1 MPRVNIVVPAYNA
14 EAFIADTLRSAL
26 NQTFGDLQ
34 LTVIDDGSKDATAAN
49 AALDDA
55 RVRVISQENR
65 GMSRSRNRGMAEVDS
80 EFVALLDADDLW
92 HPEKLRLQLEVLQA
106 RPDHD
111 FCYTAFQVW
120 HGEPRP
126 DFFQEARSGRIDEGL
141 SGWIYPRLILDNHA
155 LPSSVLWRR
164 KAWDSM
170 GGFLTDNQ
178 QTDDWE
184 YLVRASTQHRFVRL
198 AEPFVLYRQHP
209 TSLSRRVPATNTT
222 ELMRSE
228 LIRRFG
234 MSAPAGHTIDARAL
248 REFQHRGW
256 SNFADSH
263 CARGDLGLGLKTFA
277 GLLLRGPHRGRTLTK
292 CAKSLVRRWVP
303 KAATPR

>member
-14 EAFIADTLRSAL
+14 EAFIADTVRSAL
-26 NQTFGDLQ
+26 SQTFADLQ
-34 LTVIDDGSKDATAAN
+34 VTVIDDGSKDATAAH
-49 AALDDA
+49 ASLDDA

-65 GMSRSRNRGMAEVDS
+65 GMSRSRNRGMAEADS

-92 HPEKLRLQLEVLQA
+92 HPEKLRLQLQALQS

-111 FCYTAFQVW
+111 FCYTAFDVW

-126 DFFQEARSGRIDEGL
+126 GYFQEARSGCIDETL

-164 KAWDSM
+164 SAWDRM

-198 AEPFVLYRQHP
+198 AESFVLYRQHAV
-209 TSLSRRVPATNTT
+209 SLSRRIPQTNTT
-222 ELMRSE
+222 ELMRAD

-234 MSAPAGHTIDARAL
+234 MSSPAGHNVDPRAL
-248 REFQHRGW
+248 QAFQHRGW
-256 SNFADSH
+256 CNFADSH
-263 CARGDLGLGLKTFA
+263 CAKGDLGLGLRTFA
-277 GLLLRGPHRGRTLTK
+277 RLLGHGPERGATLTK
-292 CAKSLVRRWVP
+292 CAKSLFRRWVP
-303 KAATPR
+303 KG

>member
-14 EAFIADTLRSAL
+14 EAFIAETVRSAL
-26 NQTFGDLQ
+26 NQTAPDLQ
-34 LTVIDDGSKDATAAN
+34 VTVIDDGSKDATAVN

-55 RVRVISQENR
+55 RVKVISQENR

-92 HPEKLRLQLEVLQA
+92 HPEKLRLQLEALQS

-111 FCYTAFQVW
+111 FCYTAFEVW

-126 DFFQEARSGRIDEGL
+126 DFFQQARSGRVDETL
-141 SGWIYPRLILDNHA
+141 SGWIYPRLVLDNHA
-155 LPSSVLWRR
+155 LPSSVVWRR
-164 KAWDSM
+164 SAWDRM

-209 TSLSRRVPATNTT
+209 VSLSRRIPATNTT
-222 ELMRSE
+222 ELMRAD

-234 MSAPAGHTIDARAL
+234 MSSPPGHDVDPEAL
-248 REFQHRGW
+248 RSFQHKGW
-256 SNFADSH
+256 CNFADAH
-263 CARGDLGLGLKTFA
+263 TAKGDLGLGLKTFA
-277 GLLLRGPHRGRTLTK
+277 QLLARGPYRERTLTK
-292 CAKSLVRRWVP
+292 CAKSLFRRWVP
-303 KAATPR
+303 ND

>member
-14 EAFIADTLRSAL
+14 EAFIADTVRSAL
-26 NQTFGDLQ
+26 GQTAADLQ
-34 LTVIDDGSKDATAAN
+34 VTVIDDGSKDATAER
-49 AALDDA
+49 AALDDR

-92 HPEKLRLQLEVLQA
+92 HPEKLRLQLEALQA

-111 FCYTAFQVW
+111 FCYTGFTWW
-120 HGEPRP
+120 HGEPMAAY
-126 DFFQEARSGRIDEGL
+126 FQEARSGRVDETL

-155 LPSSVLWRR
+155 LPSSVVWRR
-164 KAWDSM
+164 SAWDRM

-198 AEPFVLYRQHP
+198 AESFVLYRQHP
-209 TSLSRRVPATNTT
+209 VSLSRRIPQTNTT
-222 ELMRSE
+222 ELMRAD

-234 MSAPAGHTIDARAL
+234 MSSPPGHDIDAVAL
-248 REFQHRGW
+248 RRFQHRGW
-256 SNFADSH
+256 CNFADAH
-263 CARGDLGLGLKTFA
+263 CAKGDLGLGLKTFA
-277 GLLLRGPHRGRTLTK
+277 GLLRRGPYRGATLTK
-292 CAKSLVRRWVP
+292 MAKSLFRRWVP
-303 KAATPR
+303 ND

>member
-14 EAFIADTLRSAL
+14 EAFIAETVRSAL
-26 NQTFGDLQ
+26 DQTFTDLQ
-34 LTVIDDGSKDATAAN
+34 VTVIDDGSKDATAAN

-65 GMSRSRNRGMAEVDS
+65 GMSRSRNRGMAEADS

-92 HPEKLRLQLEVLQA
+92 HPEKLRLQLEALQA

-111 FCYTAFQVW
+111 FCFTAFDVW

-126 DFFQEARSGRIDEGL
+126 DYFREARSGRIDETL

-155 LPSSVLWRR
+155 LPSSVIWRR
-164 KAWDSM
+164 STWDRM
-170 GGFLTDNQ
+170 GGFLTDYQ

-198 AEPFVLYRQHP
+198 AESFVLYRQHP
-209 TSLSRRVPATNTT
+209 VSLSRRIPKHNAT
-222 ELMRSE
+222 EDMRSD

-234 MSAPAGHTIDARAL
+234 MSSPPGHAIDPQAL
-248 REFQHRGW
+248 AAYQYRGW
-256 SNFADSH
+256 SNFADAH
-263 CARGDLGLGLKTFA
+263 CARGDLGFGLRLFA
-277 GLLLRGPHRGRTLTK
+277 GLLARGPNRGTSLKK
-292 CAKSLVRRWVP
+292 CAQSLFRRWVP
-303 KAATPR
+303 KG

>member
-14 EAFIADTLRSAL
+14 EAFIAETVRSAL
-26 NQTFGDLQ
+26 HQTMPDLQ
-34 LTVIDDGSKDATAAN
+34 VTVINDGSRDATAAN
-49 AALDDA
+49 AELDDA

-92 HPEKLRLQLEVLQA
+92 HPEKLRLQLEALQA

-111 FCYTAFQVW
+111 FCYTAFTVW
-120 HGEPRP
+120 QGEPRP
-126 DFFQEARSGRIDEGL
+126 DYFQEVRNGHVDEAL

-164 KAWDSM
+164 SAWDSM

-184 YLVRASTQHRFVRL
+184 YLVRASTRHRFVRL
-198 AEPFVLYRQHP
+198 AESFVLYRQHP
-209 TSLSRRVPATNTT
+209 VSLSRRIPATNTT
-222 ELMRSE
+222 ELMRAD
-228 LIRRFG
+228 LLRRFG
-234 MSAPAGHTIDARAL
+234 MSSPPGHDVDPVAL
-248 REFQHRGW
+248 QRFQHRGW
-256 SNFADSH
+256 CNFADSH
-263 CARGDLGLGLKTFA
+263 TAKGDLALGLKTFA
-277 GLLLRGPHRGRTLTK
+277 GLLRSGPYRTHTLTK
-292 CAKSLVRRWVP
+292 FAKSLFRRWVP
-303 KAATPR
+303 ND

>member
-14 EAFIADTLRSAL
+14 EAFIADTVRSAL
-26 NQTFGDLQ
+26 SQTASDLQ
-34 LTVIDDGSKDATAAN
+34 VTVIDDGSKDATAAN

-92 HPEKLRLQLEVLQA
+92 HPEKLRLQLEALQN

-111 FCYTAFQVW
+111 FCYTAFEVW

-126 DFFQEARSGRIDEGL
+126 EFFQQPRSGRIDETL

-155 LPSSVLWRR
+155 LPSSVVWRR
-164 KAWDSM
+164 SAWDRM
-170 GGFLTDNQ
+170 GGFLTNDQ

-209 TSLSRRVPATNTT
+209 VSLSRRIPATNST
-222 ELMRSE
+222 ELMRAD

-234 MSAPAGHTIDARAL
+234 MSAPPGHDVDPEAL
-248 REFQHRGW
+248 QKFQHRGW
-256 SNFADSH
+256 SNFADAH
-263 CARGDLGLGLKTFA
+263 CAKGDLGLGLKTFA
-277 GLLLRGPHRGRTLTK
+277 QLLARGPYRGRTLTK
-292 CAKSLVRRWVP
+292 CAKSLFRRWVP
-303 KAATPR
+303 ND

>member
-1 MPRVNIVVPAYNA
+1 MPRVNIVIPAYNA
-14 EAFIADTLRSAL
+14 EAFIADTVRSAL
-26 NQTFGDLQ
+26 NQTETDLQ
-34 LTVIDDGSKDATAAN
+34 VTVIDDGSKDATAEH

-92 HPEKLRLQLEVLQA
+92 HPEKLRLQLEALQA

-111 FCYTAFQVW
+111 FCYTGFDVW

-126 DFFQEARSGRIDEGL
+126 AYFQEARSGRVDEKL
-141 SGWIYPRLILDNHA
+141 SGWIYRHLILDNYA

-164 KAWDSM
+164 SAWDSM

-184 YLVRASTQHRFVRL
+184 YLVRASTRHRFVRL
-198 AEPFVLYRQHP
+198 AESFVLYRQHP
-209 TSLSRRVPATNTT
+209 VSLSRRVPATNAA

-234 MSAPAGHTIDARAL
+234 MSSPPGHDIDVQAL
-248 REFQHRGW
+248 RGFQYRGW
-256 SNFADSH
+256 CNFADVH
-263 CARGDLGLGLKTFA
+263 CAKGNLALGLKTFA
-277 GLLLRGPHRGRTLTK
+277 GLLRTGPNRGHTLTK
-292 CAKSLVRRWVP
+292 CAKSLFRRWVP
-303 KAATPR
+303 ND

>member
-1 MPRVNIVVPAYNA
+1 MPRVNIVIPAYNA
-14 EAFIADTLRSAL
+14 EAFIADTVRSAL
-26 NQTFGDLQ
+26 DQTFPDLQ
-34 LTVIDDGSKDATAAN
+34 VTVIDDGSKDATAAH

-92 HPEKLRLQLEVLQA
+92 HPEKLRLQLQALQA

-111 FCYTAFQVW
+111 FCYSAFDVW

-126 DFFQEARSGRIDEGL
+126 DYFKQARQGGIDEAR
-141 SGWIYPRLILDNHA
+141 SGWIYPVLVLDNYA

-164 KAWDSM
+164 SAWDRM

-184 YLVRASTQHRFVRL
+184 YLVRASTQHRFIRL
-198 AEPFVLYRQHP
+198 AESFVLYRQHP
-209 TSLSRRVPATNTT
+209 VSLSRRIPATNTT
-222 ELMRSE
+222 ELMRAD

-234 MSAPAGHTIDARAL
+234 MSSPPGHHVDPVAL
-248 REFQHRGW
+248 QRFQHKGW
-256 SNFADSH
+256 ANFADAH
-263 CARGDLGLGLKTFA
+263 CAKGDLGLGLRTF
-277 GLLLRGPHRGRTLTK
+277 GRLLRDGPYRGRTLSK
-292 CAKSLVRRWVP
+292 CAKSLFRRWVP
-303 KAATPR
+303 ND

>member
-14 EAFIADTLRSAL
+14 EAFIADTVRSAL
-26 NQTFGDLQ
+26 QQTFADLQ
-34 LTVIDDGSKDATAAN
+34 VTVIDDGSEDDTANRAS
-49 AALDDA
+49 LDDA

-65 GMSRSRNRGMAEVDS
+65 GMSRSRNRGMAEADS

-92 HPEKLRLQLEVLQA
+92 HPEKLRLQLEALRV

-111 FCYTAFQVW
+111 FCFTGFDVW

-126 DFFQEARSGRIDEGL
+126 AYFQQARSGRIDETL

-164 KAWDSM
+164 SAWDRM

-198 AEPFVLYRQHP
+198 GESFVLYRQHP
-209 TSLSRRVPATNTT
+209 VSLSRRIPQTNTT
-222 ELMRSE
+222 ELMRAD

-234 MSAPAGHTIDARAL
+234 MSSPAGHDVDPRAL
-248 REFQHRGW
+248 RTFQHRGW
-256 SNFADSH
+256 CNFADAH
-263 CARGDLGLGLKTFA
+263 CAKGDLGLGLSTFA
-277 GLLLRGPHRGRTLTK
+277 RLIGQGPNRGATLVK
-292 CAKSLVRRWVP
+292 CAKSLFRRWVP
-303 KAATPR
+303 KAQG

>member
-14 EAFIADTLRSAL
+14 EAFIADTVRSAL
-26 NQTFGDLQ
+26 AQTAPDLQ
-34 LTVIDDGSKDATAAN
+34 VTVIDDGSRDATAREASIE
-49 AALDDA
+49 DA

-65 GMSRSRNRGMAEVDS
+65 GMSRSRNRGVAEADS

-92 HPEKLRLQLEVLQA
+92 HPEKLRLQLEALKA

-111 FCYTAFQVW
+111 FCYTGFTW
-120 HGEPRP
+120 WYGEPMP
-126 DFFQEARSGRIDEGL
+126 GYFQEPRSGRIDETL

-155 LPSSVLWRR
+155 LPSSVVWRR
-164 KAWDSM
+164 SAWDRM

-198 AEPFVLYRQHP
+198 AESFVLYRQHP
-209 TSLSRRVPATNTT
+209 VSLSKRIPATNTT
-222 ELMRSE
+222 ELMRAD

-234 MSAPAGHTIDARAL
+234 MSSPPGHAIDPVAL
-248 REFQHRGW
+248 RDFQHKGW
-256 SNFADSH
+256 CNFADAH
-263 CARGDLGLGLKTFA
+263 CAKGDLGLGLSTFA
-277 GLLLRGPHRGRTLTK
+277 RLLREGPHRGRTLSK
-292 CAKSLVRRWVP
+292 MGKSLFRRWVP
-303 KAATPR
+303 ND

>member
-14 EAFIADTLRSAL
+14 EAFIADTVRSAL
-26 NQTFGDLQ
+26 NQTAGDLQ
-34 LTVIDDGSKDATAAN
+34 VTVIDDGSRDATAAN
-49 AALDDA
+49 AALDDP

-65 GMSRSRNRGMAEVDS
+65 GMSRSRNRGMTEVDS

-92 HPEKLRLQLEVLQA
+92 HPEKLRLQLEALQA

-126 DFFQEARSGRIDEGL
+126 DFFSSTRSGRIDEAL

-155 LPSSVLWRR
+155 LPSSVVWRR
-164 KAWDSM
+164 SAWDRM
-170 GGFLTDNQ
+170 GGFLTNDQ

-198 AEPFVLYRQHP
+198 AEPFVLYRQHAV
-209 TSLSRRVPATNTT
+209 SLSRRIPLVNST
-222 ELMRSE
+222 ELMRAD

-234 MSAPAGHTIDARAL
+234 MSAPPGHDIDREAL
-248 REFQHRGW
+248 QNFQHRGW
-256 SNFADSH
+256 CNFADAH

-277 GLLLRGPHRGRTLTK
+277 QLLIRGPYRTRTLNK
-292 CAKSLVRRWVP
+292 FGKSLFRRLVP
-303 KAATPR
+303 NH

>member
-1 MPRVNIVVPAYNA
+1 MPRVNIVIPAYNA
-14 EAFIADTLRSAL
+14 EAFIAATVRSAL
-26 NQTFGDLQ
+26 DQTFTDLQ
-34 LTVIDDGSKDATAAN
+34 VTVIDDGSRDATAAN

-92 HPEKLRLQLEVLQA
+92 HPEKLRLQLQALQD

-111 FCYTAFQVW
+111 FCYSAFDVW
-120 HGEPRP
+120 HGEARP
-126 DFFQEARSGRIDEGL
+126 DYFAQPRQGSIDESR
-141 SGWIYPRLILDNHA
+141 SGWIYPVLVLDNYA
-155 LPSSVLWRR
+155 LPSSVIWRR
-164 KAWDSM
+164 SAWDSM

-198 AEPFVLYRQHP
+198 AESFVLYRQHP
-209 TSLSRRVPATNTT
+209 VSLSRRIPATNTT
-222 ELMRSE
+222 EMMRAD

-234 MSAPAGHTIDARAL
+234 MSSPPGHDVDPVAL
-248 REFQHRGW
+248 QRFQHKGW
-256 SNFADSH
+256 ANFADAH
-263 CARGDLGLGLKTFA
+263 CAKGDLALGLKTFA
-277 GLLLRGPHRGRTLTK
+277 GLLRRGPYRGATLTK
-292 CAKSLVRRWVP
+292 MGKSLFRRWVP
-303 KAATPR
+303 ND

>member
-14 EAFIADTLRSAL
+14 EAFIADTVRSAL
-26 NQTFGDLQ
+26 QQTFTDLQ
-34 LTVIDDGSKDATAAN
+34 VTVIDDGSKDATASH

-65 GMSRSRNRGMAEVDS
+65 GMSRSRNRGMAEADS

-92 HPEKLRLQLEVLQA
+92 HPEKLRLQLQALQD

-111 FCYTAFQVW
+111 FCYTAFEVW

-126 DFFQEARSGRIDEGL
+126 GFFQEPRSGRIDETL

-164 KAWDSM
+164 SAWDRM
-170 GGFLTDNQ
+170 GGFLTDHQ

-209 TSLSRRVPATNTT
+209 ASLSKRVPATNIT
-222 ELMRSE
+222 ELMRAD

-234 MSAPAGHTIDARAL
+234 MSAPAGNPIDNKAL
-248 REFQHRGW
+248 QAFQHRGW
-256 SNFADSH
+256 ANFADAH
-263 CARGDLGLGLKTFA
+263 CVKGDLGLGLKTF
-277 GLLLRGPHRGRTLTK
+277 GKLLVSGPSRASTLSK
-292 CAKSLVRRWVP
+292 ACKSLVRRWIP
-303 KAATPR
+303 KD

>member
-1 MPRVNIVVPAYNA
+1 MPRVNIVIPAYNA
-14 EAFIADTLRSAL
+14 EAFIADTVRSAL
-26 NQTFGDLQ
+26 DQTFPDLQ
-34 LTVIDDGSKDATAAN
+34 VTVIDDGSKDATATH

-65 GMSRSRNRGMAEVDS
+65 GMSRSRNRGMAETDS

-92 HPEKLRLQLEVLQA
+92 HPEKLRLQLQALQA

-111 FCYTAFQVW
+111 FCYSAFDVW

-126 DFFQEARSGRIDEGL
+126 DYFRQARQGTVDESR
-141 SGWIYPRLILDNHA
+141 SGWIYPVLVLDNYA

-164 KAWDSM
+164 SAWDRM

-184 YLVRASTQHRFVRL
+184 YLVRASTQHRFIRL
-198 AEPFVLYRQHP
+198 AESFVLYRQHP
-209 TSLSRRVPATNTT
+209 VSLSRRIPATNTT
-222 ELMRSE
+222 ELMRAD

-234 MSAPAGHTIDARAL
+234 MSSPPGHDVDPVAL
-248 REFQHRGW
+248 RRFQHKGW
-256 SNFADSH
+256 CNFADAH
-263 CARGDLGLGLKTFA
+263 TAKGDLSLGLKTFA
-277 GLLLRGPHRGRTLTK
+277 GLLRSGPDRGHTLTK
-292 CAKSLVRRWVP
+292 MGKSLFRRWVP
-303 KAATPR
+303 ND

>member
-14 EAFIADTLRSAL
+14 EAFIADTVRSAL
-26 NQTFGDLQ
+26 NQTAPDLQ
-34 LTVIDDGSKDATAAN
+34 VTVIDDGSKDATAAN

-92 HPEKLRLQLEVLQA
+92 HPEKLRLQLEALEH

-126 DFFQEARSGRIDEGL
+126 EFFQQPRSGHIDETL
-141 SGWIYPRLILDNHA
+141 SGWIYPRLVLDNHA
-155 LPSSVLWRR
+155 LPSSVVWRR
-164 KAWDSM
+164 SAWDRM
-170 GGFLTDNQ
+170 GGFLTNDQ

-198 AEPFVLYRQHP
+198 AEPFVLYRQHSV
-209 TSLSRRVPATNTT
+209 SLSRRIPATNST
-222 ELMRSE
+222 ELMRAD

-234 MSAPAGHTIDARAL
+234 MSAPPGHDVDPEAL
-248 REFQHRGW
+248 RKFQHRGW
-256 SNFADSH
+256 SNFADAH
-263 CARGDLGLGLKTFA
+263 CAKGDLGLGLRTFA
-277 GLLLRGPHRGRTLTK
+277 QLLGRGPYRGQTLTK
-292 CAKSLVRRWVP
+292 CAKSLFRRWVP
-303 KAATPR
+303 ND

>member
-1 MPRVNIVVPAYNA
+1 MPRVNIVIPAYNA
-14 EAFIADTLRSAL
+14 EAFIADTVRSAL
-26 NQTFGDLQ
+26 NQTETDLQ
-34 LTVIDDGSKDATAAN
+34 VTVIDDGSKDATAAH

-92 HPEKLRLQLEVLQA
+92 HPEKLRLQLEALQA

-111 FCYTAFQVW
+111 FCYTGFDVW

-126 DFFQEARSGRIDEGL
+126 AYFQEARSCRVDEKL
-141 SGWIYPRLILDNHA
+141 SGWIYRHLILDNYA

-164 KAWDSM
+164 SAWDSM

-184 YLVRASTQHRFVRL
+184 YLVRASTLHRFVRL
-198 AEPFVLYRQHP
+198 EESFVLYRQHP
-209 TSLSRRVPATNTT
+209 VSLSRRLPATNTT
-222 ELMRSE
+222 ELMRAE
-228 LIRRFG
+228 LLRRFG
-234 MSAPAGHTIDARAL
+234 MSSPPGHDVDPAAL
-248 REFQHRGW
+248 QFFQHRGW
-256 SNFADSH
+256 CNFADAH
-263 CARGDLGLGLKTFA
+263 CAKGDLALGLKTFA
-277 GLLLRGPHRGRTLTK
+277 GLLRSGPRRGHTLTK
-292 CAKSLVRRWVP
+292 CAKSLFRRWVP
-303 KAATPR
+303 ND

>member
-1 MPRVNIVVPAYNA
+1 MPRVNIVIPAYNA
-14 EAFIADTLRSAL
+14 EAFIAETVRSAL
-26 NQTFGDLQ
+26 HQTFTDLQ
-34 LTVIDDGSKDATAAN
+34 VTVIDDGSKDATAAR

-92 HPEKLRLQLEVLQA
+92 HPEKLRLQLQALQD

-111 FCYTAFQVW
+111 FCYSAFDVW

-126 DFFQEARSGRIDEGL
+126 DYFKQARQGSIDESR
-141 SGWIYPRLILDNHA
+141 SGWIYPVLVLDNYA
-155 LPSSVLWRR
+155 LPSSVVWRR
-164 KAWDSM
+164 SAWDSM

-184 YLVRASTQHRFVRL
+184 YLVRASTQHRFIRL
-198 AEPFVLYRQHP
+198 AESFVLYRQHP
-209 TSLSRRVPATNTT
+209 VSLSRRIPATNTT
-222 ELMRSE
+222 ELMRAD

-234 MSAPAGHTIDARAL
+234 MSSPPGHDVDPVAL
-248 REFQHRGW
+248 QRFQHKGW
-256 SNFADSH
+256 ANFADAH
-263 CARGDLGLGLKTFA
+263 CAKGDLALGLKTFA
-277 GLLLRGPHRGRTLTK
+277 GLLRRGPYRGATLTK
-292 CAKSLVRRWVP
+292 MGKSLFRRWVP
-303 KAATPR
+303 ND